1 MLKKSSVS
9 DTMSSY
15 TFYSVWDVADFSEV
29 QAAFSQS
36 KIFSMYKKVQAG
48 EKPGSKHPSF
58 EMYAEVYVGM
68 RAKARREVKNELR
81 RFL

>member
-15 TFYSVWDVADFSEV
+15 IFYSIWDVADFSEV
-29 QAAFSQS
+29 QA
-36 KIFSMYKKVQAG
+36 G
-48 EKPGSKHPSF
+48 EMPGSKHPNF

-68 RAKARREVKNELR
+68 RKEGCLHT
-81 RFL
+81 LL